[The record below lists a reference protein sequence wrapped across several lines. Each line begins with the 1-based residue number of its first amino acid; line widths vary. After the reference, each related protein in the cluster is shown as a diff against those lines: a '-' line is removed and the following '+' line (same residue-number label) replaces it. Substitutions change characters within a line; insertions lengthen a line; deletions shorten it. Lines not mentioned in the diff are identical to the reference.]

1 MTPGTFLRLRREAA
15 GLTLDEVSLVTQTV
29 PSVCARI
36 RGEWI
41 AAIEQG
47 IVPVSIDVALALQI
61 AFPFDW
67 DVLVKLCALQA
78 RLIDQAPPLCAICA
92 CSEQDACVEQD
103 GGPCGWAAPALCS
116 ACAAK
121 APPPIAP
128 PPVAGIAV
136 A

>member
-1 MTPGTFLRLRREAA
+1 MTPGTYLRLRREAA
-15 GLTLDEVSLVTQTV
+15 GLSLDEVSLVTQTV

-78 RLIDQAPPLCAICA
+78 RLIDQAPRICAACA
-92 CSEQDACVEQD
+92 CSEQDACTGHD
-103 GGPCGWAAPALCS
+103 GEPCEWVGPLRCS
-116 ACAAK
+116 ACVDRTPPAA
-121 APPPIAP
+121 AATGMH
-128 PPVAGIAV
+128 AA
-136 A
+136 